1 MVSPSEP
8 PASGSVG
15 RRRKSSDPDEATTAV
30 DGDGPS
36 RRSGGR
42 RRTGGRR
49 KKEARRGRPLLF
61 ALVGVLVVALIGVGV
76 VFYLRSGSEEGGAAP
91 VRARPAAY
99 QIVDS
104 GNMNTVLASREDDTR
119 ALNEGELFERSN
131 AEISS
136 QSLEFA
142 LRDSDL
148 TEDCSQAVWGQDLR
162 DALAAADCTQAARA
176 TYVSDTYF
184 GVASV
189 FNLADVEGSR
199 AVAAAMAEPEEAGEA
214 GEGEE
219 ASGAASDIGF
229 VVPPS
234 GEDPFDRLG
243 QGYSAGDAI
252 VSGHYL
258 VVVWVQPTGSESVE
272 ERVSLSSPLVALA
285 NFRDPL
291 YRRMVALRGDE
302 SAEGTEGTG
311 TTEGT
316 QDGTGVP
323 DGTAPEGT
331 VPEGTTDGT
340 VPDTGVPDAGVPD
353 GTGTTGTE

>member
-15 RRRKSSDPDEATTAV
+15 RRRKSSEPDEATTAV

-91 VRARPAAY
+91 VQARPATY

-199 AVAAAMAEPEEAGEA
+199 AVAAAMAEPEEAGE
-214 GEGEE
+214 GEE

-243 QGYSAGDAI
+243 QGYSASDAI

-311 TTEGT
+311 TTEGA
-316 QDGTGVP
+316 QDGTGAT

-331 VPEGTTDGT
+331 
-340 VPDTGVPDAGVPD
+340 VPDAGVPD
-353 GTGTTGTE
+353 GTGATGTGTE